1 VSLEKK
7 IRILH
12 VVGGSLNGG
21 AAKGA
26 INLHNALIEKG
37 ASSFIINNYEN
48 GNIDNLIR
56 IGSSKL
62 KAWLFN
68 HIDKI
73 PIYFYLRR
81 KKIIFSPGIVGENII
96 PIVEKLNID
105 VLHLHWINTGFINIA
120 HLNQIGIPIIWTM
133 RDAWPFTGGCH
144 MPMNCIKFTN
154 HCNKCEQLAS
164 KYEHDISYFIQK
176 RKKEIISKNPN
187 ITFVAI
193 SPFLQSEA
201 KKSYILKDYKIEMI
215 ENNVDINQFKLSTK
229 ASARDKLEIMQDKC
243 IILIAND
250 SGETWKGYEFLYKLV
265 DDISIKN
272 VEFISFGSG
281 KPCHKGKNF
290 GFVNDTDDLALI
302 YSAADVFIFPSTY
315 EPFGKA
321 LFEAAACGNSIVSF
335 ENTGSA
341 DFYDNEV
348 WWHLAEYGNY
358 QSLLDKTLIA
368 CNQKKKVS
376 SIDQRKAILSKFGQ
390 EKIALKYLEL
400 YKKNLDRNND

>member
-37 ASSFIINNYEN
+37 VISFFINNYEN

-62 KAWLFN
+62 KAWLFS
-68 HIDKI
+68 HIDNI
-73 PIYFYLRR
+73 PIYFYRRR
-81 KKIIFSPGIVGENII
+81 KKIIFSPGIFGENIL
-96 PIVEKLNID
+96 PIVKKLKID
-105 VLHLHWINTGFINIA
+105 VLHLHWINAGFINIA
-120 HLNQIGIPIIWTM
+120 DLNQLGIPIVWTM
-133 RDAWPFTGGCH
+133 RDAWTFTGGCH
-144 MPMNCIKFTN
+144 MPMNCTKFTN
-154 HCNKCEQLAS
+154 QCSKCEQLVS
-164 KYEHDISYFIQK
+164 KYEHDLSYFMQK
-176 RKKEIISKNPN
+176 RKKEIITKNPN

-201 KKSYILKDYKIEMI
+201 KKSYVLNDYKIEMI

>member
-1 VSLEKK
+1 MSLEKK

-37 ASSFIINNYEN
+37 VISFFINNYEN

-62 KAWLFN
+62 KAWFFN

-73 PIYFYLRR
+73 PIYFYFRR
-81 KKIIFSPGIVGENII
+81 KKTIFSPGIFGENIL
-96 PIVEKLNID
+96 PIVKKLKID

-120 HLNQIGIPIIWTM
+120 DLNQLGIPIVWTM
-133 RDAWPFTGGCH
+133 RDAWTFTGGCH
-144 MPMNCIKFTN
+144 MPMKCTKFTN
-154 HCNKCEQLAS
+154 QCSKCEQLVS
-164 KYEHDISYFIQK
+164 KYEHDLSYFMQK
-176 RKKEIISKNPN
+176 RKKEIITKNPN

-201 KKSYILKDYKIEMI
+201 KKSYVLNDYKIEMI

>member
-1 VSLEKK
+1 
-7 IRILH
+7 
-12 VVGGSLNGG
+12 
-21 AAKGA
+21 
-26 INLHNALIEKG
+26 
-37 ASSFIINNYEN
+37 
-48 GNIDNLIR
+48 
-56 IGSSKL
+56 
-62 KAWLFN
+62 
-68 HIDKI
+68 
-73 PIYFYLRR
+73 
-81 KKIIFSPGIVGENII
+81 
-96 PIVEKLNID
+96 
-105 VLHLHWINTGFINIA
+105 
-120 HLNQIGIPIIWTM
+120 
-133 RDAWPFTGGCH
+133 
-144 MPMNCIKFTN
+144 
-154 HCNKCEQLAS
+154 
-164 KYEHDISYFIQK
+164 
-176 RKKEIISKNPN
+176 
-187 ITFVAI
+187 
-193 SPFLQSEA
+193 
-201 KKSYILKDYKIEMI
+201 
-215 ENNVDINQFKLSTK
+215 
-229 ASARDKLEIMQDKC
+229 MQDKC

-400 YKKNLDRNND
+400 YKKNLDRNNV